1 MAPPEAEPR
10 EDVSEAAPGAGGDP
24 QGRQAGELVLGKP
37 APSVVMGR
45 HLEGV
50 HSRSLIQRKG
60 GRNVDL
66 QIIGGAGLE
75 ATNAVHVLDL

>member
-1 MAPPEAEPR
+1 MDSPPEAEPR

-45 HLEGV
+45 HLEEGAEQE
-50 HSRSLIQRKG
+50 SDTKG
-60 GRNVDL
+60 GR
-66 QIIGGAGLE
+66 E
-75 ATNAVHVLDL
+75 KC